1 MHTRV
6 QKGKMSTIDFVISN
20 QKNQASLQVLRNG
33 NSSDHLP
40 IHISIDKFYS
50 TKKKI
55 ILTRTFNNPYVYQRT
70 NSLYNLIN
78 EVKEGDELVELEKF
92 V

>member
-1 MHTRV
+1 MVIVLTTS
-6 QKGKMSTIDFVISN
+6 QSISQSTNFT
-20 QKNQASLQVLRNG
+20 QL
-33 NSSDHLP
+33 
-40 IHISIDKFYS
+40 
-50 TKKKI
+50 KKI

-70 NSLYNLIN
+70 NSLYKLIN